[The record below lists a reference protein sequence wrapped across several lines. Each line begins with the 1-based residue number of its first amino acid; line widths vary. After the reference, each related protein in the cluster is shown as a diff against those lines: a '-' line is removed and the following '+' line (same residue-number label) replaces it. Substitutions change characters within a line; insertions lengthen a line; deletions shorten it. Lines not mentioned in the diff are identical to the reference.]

1 VCEKDIQ
8 ILKEKLLSMHE
19 HDIRQSDDDKIRL
32 ILKDGRI
39 AKVLKKKET
48 LNSKSQKIWES
59 GMLKMDSSGRRESKN
74 KTKKLL
80 TCNRFAKI
88 LEKRKTLNSKP
99 QKLGKMELGNEF

>member
-1 VCEKDIQ
+1 
-8 ILKEKLLSMHE
+8 
-19 HDIRQSDDDKIRL
+19 
-32 ILKDGRI
+32 
-39 AKVLKKKET
+39 
-48 LNSKSQKIWES
+48 
-59 GMLKMDSSGRRESKN
+59 MLKMDSNGRRESKN